1 MGEEIVTAP
10 VLLVRLLA
18 GLIGES
24 RAGGAVPEVLTAY
37 CDECCSCELSPP
49 QPGVEL
55 ISGEPAGKHQ
65 EDAAGHGIDRPP

>member
-24 RAGGAVPEVLTAY
+24 RRVVQ
-37 CDECCSCELSPP
+37 CRRC
-49 QPGVEL
+49 
-55 ISGEPAGKHQ
+55 
-65 EDAAGHGIDRPP
+65 